1 MFISCK
7 CLTLLPMH
15 LFVAMVILSWL
26 VLTLSN
32 PQTCHGLLISI
43 KSMPRLEGS
52 LGYFT
57 DVSIFVHLL
66 HLSHY
71 TSFIRP
77 HLEYSPPWNMRP
89 PPPPPSVVFLSI
101 VFSVFLFL
109 LHRNLAMRQVM
120 SLLYLISLITEI
132 LTASVQK
139 ISLSEALTGFN
150 KTITTLDDRR
160 LLIGIGSNI
169 EVRMLTHRHRRKI
182 LPN

>member
-7 CLTLLPMH
+7 CLTLLPMQ
-15 LFVAMVILSWL
+15 LFVGDT
-26 VLTLSN
+26 VLTSVDTVKSSDMSWSPHINKINAKTRRLNWAILQTFLFLYTSY
-32 PQTCHGLLISI
+32 TCHTL
-43 KSMPRLEGS
+43 
-52 LGYFT
+52 YF
-57 DVSIFVHLL
+57 FH
-66 HLSHY
+66 
-71 TSFIRP
+71 
-77 HLEYSPPWNMRP
+77 SPPSRIFAPIWNMR
-89 PPPPPSVVFLSI
+89 PPPSVVFLSV

-169 EVRMLTHRHRRKI
+169 EVRVLTHRHRRKI